1 MRTERVSA
9 AGSVVS
15 ALLASACC
23 IGPVLFAVLGVSGA
37 AAAAAHKLEP
47 FRPYL
52 LVLTFGLLGYAFYAT
67 YRTPPADCGP
77 DGTCA
82 MPQTNRLGKA
92 LLWLA
97 TASVLLATTFQ
108 YYAEYLPL

>member
-1 MRTERVSA
+1 M
-9 AGSVVS
+9 VS

-23 IGPVLFAVLGVSGA
+23 IGPVLFAVLGISGA
-37 AAAAAHKLEP
+37 AAASHRLEP

-52 LVLTFGLLGYAFYAT
+52 LIVTFGLLAYAIYAT
-67 YRTPPADCGP
+67 YRPVPADCGP

-82 MPQTNRLGKA
+82 MPEANRFGKG
-92 LLWLA
+92 LLWVA
-97 TASVLLATTFQ
+97 TAAVVLATTFQ

>member
-1 MRTERVSA
+1 MTA
-9 AGSVVS
+9 AGSIVS
-15 ALLASACC
+15 GLLASACC

-37 AAAAAHKLEP
+37 AAASAHRLEP
-47 FRPYL
+47 FRPFL
-52 LVLTFGLLGYAFYAT
+52 LVVTLGLLAYAFYAT
-67 YRTPPADCGP
+67 YRVVPADCGP

-82 MPQTNRLGKA
+82 VPEANRVGKL

-97 TASVLLATTFQ
+97 TAAVVLATTFQ